1 MGHLPESADSHH
13 PTARLPWVERA
24 ARALL
29 RGELIGLEEFDGLEQ
44 LAVLQVMTELV
55 AAEARRLLV
64 QAPPRPRR

>member
-1 MGHLPESADSHH
+1 
-13 PTARLPWVERA
+13 LPWVERA